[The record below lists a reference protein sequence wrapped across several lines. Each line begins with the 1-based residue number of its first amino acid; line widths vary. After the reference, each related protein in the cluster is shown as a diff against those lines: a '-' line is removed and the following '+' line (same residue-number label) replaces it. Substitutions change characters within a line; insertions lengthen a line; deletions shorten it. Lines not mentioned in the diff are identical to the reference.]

1 MSGYKIIIIILI
13 NGAIFNAN
21 LSEFDKAIVFGMSS
35 PKISII
41 KVIIIVAYTIPSSF
55 VISIKILVAI
65 ADANTLT
72 RLFAKSM
79 VPIRIS
85 LSLNILV
92 NNLAFLSP
100 DFANSCILGFD
111 AEVRDVSEPEK
122 KPEMIIKPTIVPI
135 KIDSEYSII

>member
-1 MSGYKIIIIILI
+1 M
-13 NGAIFNAN
+13 
-21 LSEFDKAIVFGMSS
+21 
-35 PKISII
+35 
-41 KVIIIVAYTIPSSF
+41 
-55 VISIKILVAI
+55 ISIKILVAI
-65 ADANTLT
+65 ADAKTLT

-79 VPIRIS
+79 VPISIS

-100 DFANSCILGFD
+100 DFANACILGFD

-122 KPEMIIKPTIVPI
+122 KPDMIIKPTIVPI